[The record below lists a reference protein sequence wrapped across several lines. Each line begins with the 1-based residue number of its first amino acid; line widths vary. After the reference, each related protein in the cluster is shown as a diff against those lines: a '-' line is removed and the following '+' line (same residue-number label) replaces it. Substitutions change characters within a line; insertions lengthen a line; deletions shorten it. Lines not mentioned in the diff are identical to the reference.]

1 MENSRNEPRTTV
13 GWTNAIAMAFEMQ
26 GQNSVLLFKEAGIP
40 YQSTSDPSCRIEAH
54 KIFKL
59 MQLAVKATDNPSFG
73 LIVACNFQPA
83 HFHALGFSLYSSNSL
98 YDFCLRL
105 VRYFKLLS
113 DNVRHH
119 LYEDNEHFR
128 LVIELI
134 NPRASLESLDGWIG
148 AIVHMCR
155 NIYRPDFAPLKLELE
170 RPQPDSHAED
180 FERFF
185 RAPVMFSA
193 PTNTLYIAK
202 ADMLAPL
209 PSGSPELARRN
220 DEVIIEHLARLDRE
234 DIVHQV
240 ASKIIELLP
249 TGECSRDRVA
259 SLLRISRRKL
269 HNKLEQKNTSY
280 QEILEN
286 LRSDLARQYIDQKN
300 ISLSE
305 ITYLLGFTD
314 TSNFARAFRRWTGVS
329 PSQYRKQSEGD

>member
-1 MENSRNEPRTTV
+1 
-13 GWTNAIAMAFEMQ
+13 MALEMQ
-26 GQNSVLLFKEAGIP
+26 GINSVLLFKEADIP

-59 MQLAVKATDNPSFG
+59 MQLAVRETNNPNFG
-73 LIVACNFQPA
+73 LVVARHFHPA

-105 VRYFKLLS
+105 VRYFQLLS
-113 DNVRHH
+113 ENAKHY
-119 LYEDNEHFR
+119 LYEDKEHFR
-128 LVIELI
+128 LEIKRI
-134 NPRASLESLDGWIG
+134 NPRASLESMDGWIG

-155 NIYRPDFAPLKLELE
+155 NIYRPDFTPIKIELE

-180 FERFF
+180 FEHFF
-185 RAPVMFSA
+185 RAPVIFSA
-193 PTNTLYIAK
+193 PTNTLYITK
-202 ADMLAPL
+202 TDMLAAL
-209 PSGSPELARRN
+209 PSGSSELARRN
-220 DEVIIEHLARLDRE
+220 DEVVIEHLARLDRE
-234 DIVHQV
+234 DIVRQV
-240 ASKIIELLP
+240 ESKILELLP
-249 TGECSRDRVA
+249 TGDCSKDRIA
-259 SLLRISRRKL
+259 SLLHISRRKL

-286 LRSDLARQYIDQKN
+286 LRSDLARQYIGQKN
-300 ISLSE
+300 ISIIE